1 MKIIRRLKEENKINS
16 TIFLPKTIKVGY
28 QNRSDTYTGQLAYV
42 IYYDQRNVLRKEKSW
57 NSWRDDKIPPQEFS
71 NEPISGFVLNKK
83 VGDYSCHWGN
93 HRQAYTRVFDPR
105 NFEVE
110 ITIENLLYILEN
122 ASSIKGKGLE
132 GDFVYGW
139 DNKNLILI
147 PVESPD
153 YIELSKLNDLR
164 HEKKKFDGKN
174 LILGGTY
181 KSNSNDELIYLGRFY
196 ENNGDS
202 KESKTYFFYDRKSSY
217 RKINSIKSLSG
228 SIIDIIDENCVDDYA
243 NLMDELLKDSSYS
256 AREPKYDTYS
266 DYTLQEFRELLNKN
280 NYWHNKC
287 YVKPDDKYV
296 RYYIERYRSYSYSNR
311 DNGYDVYT
319 TDRGHK
325 DEILMRE
332 ASPENIFNTIKPK
345 YLVTYNQNK
354 ELIKEWK

>member
-1 MKIIRRLKEENKINS
+1 MNT

-42 IYYDQRNVLRKEKSW
+42 IYYDQRNALRKEKSW
-57 NSWRDDKIPPQEFS
+57 QSWRDDKIPSQEFS

-93 HRQAYTRVFDPR
+93 HRQAYTRVYDPR

-132 GDFVYGW
+132 GEFVYGW
-139 DNKNLILI
+139 SNKDLILI

-153 YIELSKLNDLR
+153 YKELVELNNLR
-164 HEKKKFDGKN
+164 HEKKRFDGKT

-181 KSNSNDELIYLGRFY
+181 KSNSNNELIYLGRFY
-196 ENNGDS
+196 ENNDDS
-202 KESKTYFFYDRKSSY
+202 KETKTYFFYNRNVSY
-217 RKINSIKSLSG
+217 GKITSIKSLTG
-228 SIIDIIDENCVDDYA
+228 NIIDIVDENCVEDYSD
-243 NLMDELLKDSSYS
+243 LMDELLKNSIYS
-256 AREPKYDTYS
+256 AREPKYDAYS
-266 DYTLQEFRELLNKN
+266 DYTLEEFRELLSKN
-280 NYWHNKC
+280 NYWHSKC
-287 YVKPDDKYV
+287 FVKPNDKYV
-296 RYYIERYRSYSYSNR
+296 RYYIERYRSYSYYNNR
-311 DNGYDVYT
+311 DDGYNVYT

-332 ASPENIFNTIKPK
+332 ASPEKIYNMINPK
-345 YLVTYNQNK
+345 YLVTYDINK
-354 ELIKEWK
+354 KLIKEWK